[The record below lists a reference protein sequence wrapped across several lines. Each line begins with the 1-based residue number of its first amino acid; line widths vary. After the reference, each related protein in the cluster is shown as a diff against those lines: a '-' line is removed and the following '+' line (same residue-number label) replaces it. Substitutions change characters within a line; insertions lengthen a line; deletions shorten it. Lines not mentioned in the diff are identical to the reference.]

1 MKTLSNQKERVK
13 LILTDGVSIV
23 TGMLAAQMKDLYDN
37 GTLRLYALV
46 NIKDFITNIIGQQKL
61 VSSLSLIS
69 PETWWSIVTLID
81 KHQFTA
87 SWLPRI
93 FYVIV
98 WNIGCRRITKASV
111 TLRPICDEHHIVIL
125 FLLTPSIVIDIWCL
139 QIYLIYYIE
148 TDTNTLITK
157 IV

>member
-69 PETWWSIVTLID
+69 PET
-81 KHQFTA
+81 
-87 SWLPRI
+87 
-93 FYVIV
+93 
-98 WNIGCRRITKASV
+98 
-111 TLRPICDEHHIVIL
+111 
-125 FLLTPSIVIDIWCL
+125 
-139 QIYLIYYIE
+139 
-148 TDTNTLITK
+148 
-157 IV
+157 